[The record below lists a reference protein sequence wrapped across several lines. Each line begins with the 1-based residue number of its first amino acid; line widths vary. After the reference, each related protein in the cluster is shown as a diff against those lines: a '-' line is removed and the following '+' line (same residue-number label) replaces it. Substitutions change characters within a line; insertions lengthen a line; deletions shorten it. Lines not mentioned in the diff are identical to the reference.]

1 MAKKR
6 SPGAKDPAT
15 KITLNPPN
23 AAPGPERRGTPQQ
36 GKSTGQ
42 YTGEGRAPLQK
53 K

>member
-15 KITLNPPN
+15 KNTLNPPN
-23 AAPGPERRGTPQQ
+23 AAPGPERHGTPRQ
-36 GKSTGQ
+36 GKDTGQ
-42 YTGEGRAPLQK
+42 YTGEGRPSLQK